1 MGEWVRARANRRYR
15 TLMRRWPTW
24 LKDWAADLAIA
35 TAGGAF
41 LGLIGP
47 FGSYMNGPAWQRVF
61 FQVVCFW
68 AGILIFG
75 TVIRILMRLQLKPPA
90 FWSLLALAILIIDA
104 PFSLVVSRFAEL
116 IWPYLHFPP
125 SLEWYGQALITSTP
139 VVVGYVF
146 LHRWREHRR
155 SLAREAGAAAPSHQ
169 GLLGTDPS
177 QVLCLQMEDHY
188 VRVHTASGSRLVLAT
203 LSQAM
208 AAMDGAEGLQVH
220 RSWWVARRAV
230 ERVEQ
235 HGRNLRLRLTN
246 GMTAPVARSAVAQ
259 VRAAGWMA

>member
-1 MGEWVRARANRRYR
+1 MSRWR
-15 TLMRRWPTW
+15 TSLR
-24 LKDWAADLAIA
+24 DWAVDLAIA

-47 FGSYMNGPAWQRVF
+47 FGSYLNGPAWQRVF

-68 AGILIFG
+68 AGILVFG
-75 TVIRILMRLQLKPPA
+75 TVIRVLMRRGLKPLA
-90 FWSLLALAILIIDA
+90 FWSALGLSILVIDA
-104 PFSLVVSRFAEL
+104 PFSIVVSRFAEL
-116 IWPYLHFPP
+116 VWPYLRFPAGP
-125 SLEWYGQALITSTP
+125 EWYLQALITSTP

-155 SLAREAGAAAPSHQ
+155 SLAREAEAAAPSHQ

-208 AAMDGAEGLQVH
+208 AALDGAQGLQVH
-220 RSWWVARRAV
+220 RSWWVARKAV

-235 HGRNLRLRLTN
+235 HGRNLRLKLVN
-246 GMTAPVARSAVAQ
+246 GVSAPVARSAIAA
-259 VRAAGWMA
+259 VRAAGWMG